1 MSRRRPGLL
10 PSLRTVVGPLFQA
23 ALRRL
28 AGRAGLLAPAVLA
41 ALSGIVAPALAETS
55 GAVPTRR
62 VVAEAGT
69 DFYGGDIR
77 SIYGTSLEL
86 CRNIC
91 LDTADCGAFTFNLKA
106 NACFLKSGVTQR
118 APFANALSAM
128 VVATDPGTLAVA
140 AARARD
146 LAFLPAM
153 YLDAA
158 RAAALDGPAYPASG
172 ADAQGLADR
181 ATVALADGN
190 PLAAMAALQAL
201 AILTDD
207 PSDWLAVGAVAG
219 TLRSDDYEVQNRART
234 LAVAAAANAY
244 LRAPEA
250 GLQARAAQQ
259 LAIALEAAGY
269 GRPALSAV
277 RLAASL
283 APDAGL
289 APEVTRLQGL
299 YGFRLIDRQVDSE
312 SLTPRACFEFSEPLA
327 AGGVDY
333 ADFVRVEGGTFPV
346 ESEERRICIEGLS
359 HGSRYGV
366 TLRAGLP
373 SAAGESLPASVGQE
387 VYVRDR
393 TPAVRFL
400 GRAYVLPKGPDAA
413 IPVSSVN
420 AATLDL
426 KIFRVGQRNVS
437 GVIRDGEFGRALT
450 GYGEARLGDQTGVE
464 VWAGTGT
471 VAPDLNRDVVTALPL
486 GPAVAGL
493 DPGLYALTARVAGA
507 PEDDGGTVPTQ
518 WFVITDLGVATL
530 KGADGLHV
538 FLRALGTAA
547 PREGVEVRLLA
558 RNNEVLGSATTDAEG
573 HVRFDPGLLRG
584 KGGAEAALVTAE
596 TPEDFVFLDLGEP
609 GFDLSDR
616 GVEGRPAPPPV
627 DVFLATDRG
636 AYRPGESVHATI
648 LARTTEVAAI
658 DGLPLTAI
666 VSRPDGV
673 EHARLTLPDQGAGGR
688 TLDLALD
695 PDATRG
701 GWKLAIHADPKAPP
715 LATAGFLVE
724 DFVPERVKLD
734 LSLPEG
740 PVDPATGAELQVRA
754 DYLYGAPGA
763 DLALEGEVTLGLA
776 RSLPDFPGYVFGRE
790 DEPFQSGYQALPA
803 GLVTGPDG
811 TARIALD
818 LPPLGPVSRPVEMT
832 ATLRASDGSGRPV
845 ERSLTRPVLPD
856 APLVGV
862 KPLFDG
868 AVDEGGT
875 ASLELIALDPR
886 LAATDLGPLDW
897 TLSRVDTSYLWY
909 EINGTWTYEPV
920 TRRERVASG
929 SVSLTAAAPVR
940 LDLPVNWGRY
950 EFEIAATAA
959 AAQGRYIATSLGFSA
974 GWYAAGGA
982 PDTPDR
988 LDVSLDR
995 AAYATGDTARLRIA
1009 ARNPGQV
1016 LVAVMTDRLVASRS
1030 LTVAEGET
1038 VVDLPV
1044 TADWGPGAYVAAT
1057 LVRPMDIPARRNPA
1071 RAIGL
1076 AWAAVDPGPRQLAAA
1091 FEVPDEAS
1099 PRATLPAV
1107 LKIDGLAPG
1116 ETAFATI
1123 AAVDVGILNLTGYTA
1138 PDPDGH
1144 YFGQRRLGMEIRDVY
1159 GRLIDG
1165 MQGTPG
1171 QVRSG
1176 GDSGGSFRAP
1186 PPTEDLVAVFSGPLT
1201 ADADGR
1207 VTAPVPVPDFNGT
1220 VRLMAVVWSD
1230 RAVGQAAKDV
1240 LVRDPVVMQASLPRF
1255 LAPGDRS
1262 RLRIDLAHA
1271 FGPDGRVETRVAA
1284 TPPGLVPEGAAV
1296 AGDLAASGRLVGT
1309 VPLTA
1314 GAGGDDRLTLTTTTP
1329 GGETLDADLT
1339 LPVRANDPVL
1349 ARQSRV
1355 ELAPGATLTLDA
1367 TVFDGLSPGTA
1378 SATLAAGP
1386 LAEFDVPGLLSA
1398 LDLYPFGCTEQLV
1411 SKAMPLLYFGAMA
1424 GMLDQPGAGDIDE
1437 RIAAAIRGVLANQ
1450 TGTGSFGLWQPGGG
1464 EPWLDAYATD
1474 FLSRARALGHPVPD
1488 RAYEAALT
1496 NLGNLVNA
1504 YGDFETGGEDLAYA
1518 LMVLAREGR
1527 ASIGDLRYYADTRA
1541 EAFATPFA
1549 QAQLGLALAWYGDQP
1564 RADAMFRLASA
1575 GAAAG
1580 EPEQVWRADYG
1591 SGLRDAAGVL
1601 TMAAEARSGAVDTA
1615 GLVGIVTAPG
1625 AVRSTQ
1631 ESLWTLLAAHALLD
1645 GTAESGLTVDGEPAV
1660 GPVVRVL
1667 DPAALAAAPLQI
1679 ANTAATPTTI
1689 VVTAFGVPTQP
1700 EPAQGNGYRVTR
1712 AYYTLDG
1719 QPADPAAVALN
1730 TRLVATVTVTPER
1743 DLQARL
1749 MVTDPLPAGLEIDN
1763 PNLLRAG
1770 QTGQLAWLAA
1780 DDVAS
1785 HTEFGADRFLAAV
1798 DWQGTKP
1805 FRLAYMVR
1813 AVSPGEFHHPAA
1825 SVEDM
1830 YRPAYRARSDAGR
1843 VVVTDAP

>member
-1 MSRRRPGLL
+1 MSRRRSGLL
-10 PSLRTVVGPLFQA
+10 PTSPAVP
-23 ALRRL
+23 RRL
-28 AGRAGLLAPAVLA
+28 ALLAAALFGLLAA
-41 ALSGIVAPALAETS
+41 APLLAEAT
-55 GAVPTRR
+55 GPVPPRR

-77 SIYGTSLEL
+77 AIYGTSLEL

-91 LDTADCGAFTFNLKA
+91 LDTANCGAFTFNLKA
-106 NACFLKSGVTQR
+106 NACFLKSGVTDR
-118 APFANALSAM
+118 APFANALSA
-128 VVATDPGTLAVA
+128 VVVETAPATLALA
-140 AARARD
+140 ATRAAD
-146 LAFLPAM
+146 LSFLPSM

-158 RAAALDGPAYPASG
+158 RAAALDGAAHPANG
-172 ADAQGLADR
+172 LDAQGLADR
-181 ATVALADGN
+181 ATVALADGD
-190 PLAAMAALQAL
+190 PLAALDALQAL
-201 AILTDD
+201 AIAADAGA
-207 PSDWLAVGAVAG
+207 DWLAVADVAG
-219 TLRSDDYEVQNRART
+219 SVRSEDYEVQNRVRT

-244 LRAPEA
+244 LRAPDDA
-250 GLQARAAQQ
+250 LRSRAART
-259 LAIALEAAGY
+259 LGTALEAAGY
-269 GRPALSAV
+269 GRPALSAL
-277 RLAASL
+277 RLAAAVTPGAEL
-283 APDAGL
+283 DAQ
-289 APEVTRLQGL
+289 VSRLQGL
-299 YGFRLIDRQVDSE
+299 YGFRLLDRQVESE
-312 SLTPRACFEFSEPLA
+312 SLSPRACFEFSEDLA
-327 AGGVDY
+327 PGGVDY
-333 ADFVRVEGGTFPV
+333 ADFVRIEGGSFPV
-346 ESEERRICIEGLS
+346 EAKDRRICVEGLS
-359 HGSRYGV
+359 HGASYGV

-373 SAAGESLPASVGQE
+373 SAAGETLQASVTQE
-387 VYVRDR
+387 IYVRDR
-393 TPAVRFL
+393 NPAVRFL
-400 GRAYVLPKGPDAA
+400 GRAYVLPKAPDAA
-413 IPVSSVN
+413 IPVSTVN
-420 AATLDL
+420 VAEVEL
-426 KIFRVGQRNVS
+426 KVFRVGQRNVAA
-437 GVIRDGEFGRALT
+437 VIRDGGFGRSLS
-450 GYGEARLGDQTGVE
+450 GYDEARLADELGVG

-471 VAPDLNRDVVTALPL
+471 VAPELNRDVVTALPL

-493 DPGLYALTARVAGA
+493 EPGLYALTARVAGA
-507 PEDDGGTVPTQ
+507 LPDEGGTVPTQ
-518 WFVITDLGVATL
+518 WFVVTDLGLATL

-538 FLRALGTAA
+538 FLRALGSAEA
-547 PREGVEVRLLA
+547 RPGVELRLLA
-558 RNNEVLGSATTDAEG
+558 RNNEVLGTATTDADG
-573 HVRFDPGLLRG
+573 HARFDPGLLRG

-596 TPEDFVFLDLGEP
+596 TAGDFVFLDLGEP

-627 DVFLATDRG
+627 DVFVATERG
-636 AYRPGESVHATI
+636 AYRPGETVFATI

-658 DGLPLTAI
+658 DGLPLTGI
-666 VSRPDGV
+666 VTRPDGV

-688 TLDLALD
+688 ALSLPLD

-724 DFVPERVKLD
+724 DFVPERVALD

-740 PVDPATGAELQVRA
+740 PVDPARGAELSVRA

-763 DLALEGEVTLGLA
+763 DLALEGEVTLSLA
-776 RSLPDFPGYVFGRE
+776 RGVPGFPGYVFGRE
-790 DEPFQSGYQALPA
+790 DEPFQSGYLALPA
-803 GLVTGPDG
+803 GLTTAADG
-811 TARIALD
+811 TARIALA

-845 ERSLTRPVLPD
+845 ERSLTRPVLPA
-856 APLVGV
+856 APLIGV

-875 ASLELIALDPR
+875 AGLELIALDPS
-886 LAATDLGPLDW
+886 LARTDLGPLDW

-909 EINGTWTYEPV
+909 EVDGNWTYEPV

-929 SVSLTAAAPVR
+929 SVSLTRGTPAR
-940 LDLPVNWGRY
+940 LDLPVGWGRY
-950 EFEIAATAA
+950 EFEIAATDPRFE
-959 AAQGRYIATSLGFSA
+959 GRYIATSLAFSA

-982 PDTPDR
+982 RDTPDF

-995 AAYATGDTARLRIA
+995 ASYAEGDTARLRID

-1016 LVAVMTDRLVASRS
+1016 LVAVMTDRLVASQS
-1030 LTVAEGET
+1030 LAVAEGET
-1038 VVDLPV
+1038 VVDLLV

-1057 LVRPMDIPARRNPA
+1057 LIRPMDIPARRNPA

-1076 AWAAVDPGPRQLAAA
+1076 AWAKVDPGPRRLAAA
-1091 FEVPDEAS
+1091 FEVPAEAA
-1099 PRATLPAV
+1099 PRTTLPAV

-1144 YFGQRRLGMEIRDVY
+1144 YSGQRRLGTEIRDVY

-1176 GDSGGSFRAP
+1176 GDSGGSLRAP

-1207 VTAPVPVPDFNGT
+1207 VTAPVPLPDFNGT
-1220 VRLMAVVWSD
+1220 VRLMAVVWND
-1230 RAVGQAAKDV
+1230 RAIGQAATDV
-1240 LVRDPVVMQASLPRF
+1240 LVRDPVVVQASLPRF

-1262 RLRIDLAHA
+1262 RLRLDLAHA
-1271 FGPDGRVETRVAA
+1271 FGPAGRVTTRIAA
-1284 TPPGLVPEGAAV
+1284 TPPGLVPDGDPLSGELTAA
-1296 AGDLAASGRLVGT
+1296 GRLT
-1309 VPLTA
+1309 LAVPLTA
-1314 GAGGDDRLTLTTTTP
+1314 GAVGDERITITTTAP
-1329 GGETLDADLT
+1329 GGPVLDKRLT

-1349 ARQSRV
+1349 ARQNRFD
-1355 ELAPGATLTLDA
+1355 LAAGATLTLDA
-1367 TVFDGLSPGTA
+1367 AVFDGLSPGTA
-1378 SATLAAGP
+1378 SATVAAGP
-1386 LAEFDVPGLLSA
+1386 LADFDVPGLLAA
-1398 LDLYPFGCTEQLV
+1398 LDAYPFGCTEQLV
-1411 SKAMPLLYFGAMA
+1411 SRAMPLLYFGAMA
-1424 GMLDQPGAGDIDE
+1424 EMLGQPGQGDIDD
-1437 RIAAAIRGVLANQ
+1437 RVAAAIRGVLANQ

-1464 EPWLDAYATD
+1464 EPWLDAYAAD

-1488 RAYEAALT
+1488 RAFEAALT
-1496 NLGNLVNA
+1496 NLSNLVNA
-1504 YGDFETGGEDLAYA
+1504 YGDFEAGGEDLAYA

-1541 EAFATPFA
+1541 GDFATPFA

-1564 RADAMFRLASA
+1564 RADAMFRLASD
-1575 GAAAG
+1575 GAMAG
-1580 EPEQVWRADYG
+1580 EPETVWRADFG

-1601 TMAAEARSGAVDTA
+1601 TMAAEARTGAIDTA

-1625 AVRSTQ
+1625 ALRSTQ
-1631 ESLWTLLAAHALLD
+1631 ESLWILLAAQALMD
-1645 GTAESGLTVDGEPAV
+1645 GTAASGLSVDGVPAV

-1667 DPAALAAAPLQI
+1667 DAGALATAPLRLT
-1679 ANTAATPTTI
+1679 NTSRTATTV

-1700 EPAQGNGYRVTR
+1700 EPAQGNGYRIAR
-1712 AYYTLDG
+1712 AFYTLDG
-1719 QPADPAAVALN
+1719 QPADPAAVPLN
-1730 TRLVATVTVTPER
+1730 TRLVATLTVTPER

-1763 PNLLRAG
+1763 PNLLRSG

-1780 DDVAS
+1780 DDVARHS
-1785 HTEFGADRFLAAV
+1785 EFGADRFLAAV

-1813 AVSPGEFHHPAA
+1813 AVSPGDFHHPAA

-1830 YRPAYRARSDAGR
+1830 YRPAYRARTDAGR
-1843 VVVTDAP
+1843 VVVTDTP

>member
-1 MSRRRPGLL
+1 MTRRRPGPF
-10 PSLRTVVGPLFQA
+10 PSLRSV
-23 ALRRL
+23 LRL
-28 AGRAGLLAPAVLA
+28 PAWSPVPAVLA
-41 ALSGIVAPALAETS
+41 GVLTLAGAGTPAAADAT
-55 GAVPTRR
+55 GPVPPRR

-106 NACFLKSGVTQR
+106 NACFLKSGVTDR
-118 APFANALSAM
+118 APFANALSGA

-140 AARARD
+140 ATRAED

-158 RAAALDGPAYPASG
+158 RAAALDGPAYPANG
-172 ADAQGLADR
+172 ADAQDLADR

-190 PLAAMAALQAL
+190 PQGAVAALQAL
-201 AILTDD
+201 AILTDA
-207 PSDWLAVGAVAG
+207 PADWLAVAEVAG
-219 TLRSDDYEVQNRART
+219 SLRSEDYEVQNRART

-244 LRAPEA
+244 LRAPET
-250 GLQARAAQQ
+250 GLQARATQQ
-259 LAIALEAAGY
+259 LAMALEAAGY
-269 GRPALSAV
+269 GRPALSAM

-289 APEVTRLQGL
+289 AAEVARLQGL
-299 YGFRLIDRQVDSE
+299 YGFRLLDRQVDSE

-346 ESEERRICIEGLS
+346 EAEERRICIEGLS

-373 SAAGESLPASVGQE
+373 SAAGESLPASVEQE

-400 GRAYVLPKGPDAA
+400 GRAYVLPKGPEAA

-437 GVIRDGEFGRALT
+437 GVIRDGDFGRALT
-450 GYGEARLGDQTGVE
+450 GYGEARLADQTGVE

-471 VAPDLNRDVVTALPL
+471 VVPELNRDVVTALPL

-493 DPGLYALTARVAGA
+493 EPGLYALTARVAGA
-507 PEDDGGTVPTQ
+507 VEDEGGTVPTQ

-538 FLRALGTAA
+538 FLRALGSAA

-558 RNNEVLGSATTDAEG
+558 RNNEVLGSAVTDAEG

-596 TPEDFVFLDLGEP
+596 TPGDFVFLDLGEP

-636 AYRPGESVHATI
+636 AYRPGETLHATI

-658 DGLPLTAI
+658 GGLPLTAI
-666 VSRPDGV
+666 VTRPDGV

-715 LATAGFLVE
+715 LAGAGFLVE

-734 LSLPEG
+734 LTLPNG
-740 PVDPATGAELQVRA
+740 PVDPAKGAELSVRA

-776 RSLPDFPGYVFGRE
+776 RSVPGFPGYVFGRE
-790 DEPFQSGYQALPA
+790 DEPFQSGYRALPA
-803 GLVTGPDG
+803 GLTTAADG
-811 TARIALD
+811 TARVALD

-845 ERSLTRPVLPD
+845 ERSLTRPVLPA
-856 APLVGV
+856 APLIGV

-875 ASLELIALDPR
+875 ASLELVAVDPR
-886 LAATDLGPLDW
+886 LVPTDLGPLDW
-897 TLSRVDTSYLWY
+897 ILSRVDTSYLWY

-929 SVSLTAAAPVR
+929 SVSLTAAAPAR
-940 LDLPVNWGRY
+940 LDLPVGWGRY
-950 EFEIAATAA
+950 DFEIAATD
-959 AAQGRYIATSLGFSA
+959 GRYIATSLGFSA
-974 GWYAAGGA
+974 GWAAAGA
-982 PDTPDR
+982 TPDTPDR

-995 AAYATGDTARLRIA
+995 AAYATGDTARLRIG
-1009 ARNPGQV
+1009 ARTPGQV
-1016 LVAVMTDRLVASRS
+1016 LVAVMTDRLVTSRT
-1030 LTVAEGET
+1030 LEVAEGET
-1038 VVDLPV
+1038 VVELPV

-1076 AWAAVDPGPRQLAAA
+1076 TWAAVDPGPRQLAAA

-1107 LKIDGLAPG
+1107 LKIDGLAAG

-1207 VTAPVPVPDFNGT
+1207 VTAPVSIPDFNGT
-1220 VRLMAVVWSD
+1220 VRLMAVVWSET
-1230 RAVGQAAKDV
+1230 AVGQAAKDV
-1240 LVRDPVVMQASLPRF
+1240 LVRDPVVVQASLPRF

-1262 RLRIDLAHA
+1262 RLRLDLSHA
-1271 FGPDGRVETRVAA
+1271 FGPEGRVETRVAA
-1284 TPPGLVPEGAAV
+1284 VPPGLVPEGAAV
-1296 AGDLAASGRLVGT
+1296 AGELAAAGRLVAT

-1314 GAGGDDRLTLTTTTP
+1314 GAVGDDRLTLTTTTP
-1329 GGETLDADLT
+1329 GGAVLDTHLT

-1349 ARQSRV
+1349 ARQSRFD
-1355 ELAPGATLTLDA
+1355 LAPGATLTLDA
-1367 TVFDGLSPGTA
+1367 AVFDGLSAGTA
-1378 SATLAAGP
+1378 SATVAAGP
-1386 LAEFDVPGLLSA
+1386 LAAFDVPGLLSA

-1424 GMLDQPGAGDIDE
+1424 GMLDQPGEADIAD

-1464 EPWLDAYATD
+1464 DPWLDAYATD

-1488 RAYEAALT
+1488 RAWEAALT
-1496 NLGNLVNA
+1496 NLSNLVNA

-1575 GAAAG
+1575 GAVAG
-1580 EPEQVWRADYG
+1580 EPETVWRADYG

-1615 GLVGIVTAPG
+1615 GLVGLVTAPG

-1645 GTAESGLTVDGEPAV
+1645 GTAESGLSVDGVPAV

-1667 DPAALAAAPLQI
+1667 DPAALATAPLQI

-1700 EPAQGNGYRVTR
+1700 EPAQGNGYRIAR

-1813 AVSPGEFHHPAA
+1813 AVSPGTFHHPAA

>member
-1 MSRRRPGLL
+1 MSRRRPGLF
-10 PSLRTVVGPLFQA
+10 PSLRPN
-23 ALRRL
+23 LRLPARRSGL
-28 AGRAGLLAPAVLA
+28 AVLAGLLALWA
-41 ALSGIVAPALAETS
+41 AAAPTVAETP
-55 GAVPTRR
+55 GPVPPRR

-77 SIYGTSLEL
+77 SIYGTSLDL

-106 NACFLKSGVTQR
+106 NACFLKSGVTDR
-118 APFANALSAM
+118 APFANALSGV
-128 VVATDPGTLAVA
+128 VVATDPGTLAAA
-140 AARARD
+140 AARAGE

-158 RAAALDGPAYPASG
+158 RAAALDGPAYPANG
-172 ADAQGLADR
+172 ADAQSLADR
-181 ATVALADGN
+181 ATVALSDGD
-190 PLAAMAALQAL
+190 PLSAVAALQAL

-207 PSDWLAVGAVAG
+207 PADWLAVAEVAG
-219 TLRSDDYEVQNRART
+219 SLRSEDYEVQNRART

-259 LAIALEAAGY
+259 LAVALEAAGY
-269 GRPALSAV
+269 GRPALSAM

-289 APEVTRLQGL
+289 AAEVTRLQGL
-299 YGFRLIDRQVDSE
+299 YGFRLLDRQVDSE

-333 ADFVRVEGGTFPV
+333 ADFVRVEGGSFPV
-346 ESEERRICIEGLS
+346 EAEERRICIEGLS

-400 GRAYVLPKGPDAA
+400 GRSYVLPKGPEAA

-420 AATLDL
+420 ASTLEL

-437 GVIRDGEFGRALT
+437 EVIRDGDFGRALT
-450 GYGEARLGDQTGVE
+450 GYGEARLADQTGVE

-471 VAPDLNRDVVTALPL
+471 VVPELNRDVVTALPM

-493 DPGLYALTARVAGA
+493 EPGLYALTARVAGA
-507 PEDDGGTVPTQ
+507 LEDDGGTVPTQ

-538 FLRALGTAA
+538 FLRALGSAA

-558 RNNEVLGSATTDAEG
+558 RNNEVLGSATTDGEG

-596 TPEDFVFLDLGEP
+596 TPGDFVFLDLGEP
-609 GFDLSDR
+609 GLDLSDR

-636 AYRPGESVHATI
+636 AYRPGETVHATI
-648 LARTTEVAAI
+648 LARTTDVAAI

-666 VSRPDGV
+666 VTRPDGV
-673 EHARLTLPDQGAGGR
+673 EHARLALPDQGAGGR

-715 LATAGFLVE
+715 LASAGFLVE

-734 LSLPEG
+734 LTLPEG
-740 PVDPATGAELQVRA
+740 PVDPAKGAELSVRA

-776 RSLPDFPGYVFGRE
+776 RSVPGFPGYVFGRE
-790 DEPFQSGYQALPA
+790 DEPFQSGYRALPA
-803 GLVTGPDG
+803 GLTTAADG
-811 TARIALD
+811 TARVALD

-845 ERSLTRPVLPD
+845 ERSLTRPVLPA
-856 APLVGV
+856 APLIGV

-875 ASLELIALDPR
+875 ASLEVVAVDPR
-886 LAATDLGPLDW
+886 LVPTDLGPLDW

-929 SVSLTAAAPVR
+929 SVILTAAAPAR
-940 LDLPVNWGRY
+940 LDLPVGWGRY
-950 EFEIAATAA
+950 DFEIAATD
-959 AAQGRYIATSLGFSA
+959 GRYIATSLGFSA
-974 GWYAAGGA
+974 GWAAAGA
-982 PDTPDR
+982 TPDTPDR

-995 AAYATGDTARLRIA
+995 AAYATGDTARLRIG
-1009 ARNPGQV
+1009 ARTPGQV
-1016 LVAVMTDRLVASRS
+1016 LVAVMTDRLVTSRA
-1030 LTVAEGET
+1030 LTVAEGDT

-1091 FEVPDEAS
+1091 FDVPDEAG

-1107 LKIDGLAPG
+1107 LKIDGLAAG

-1176 GDSGGSFRAP
+1176 GDSGGNFRAP

-1207 VTAPVPVPDFNGT
+1207 VTAPVPIPDFNGT
-1220 VRLMAVVWSD
+1220 VRLMAVVWSET
-1230 RAVGQAAKDV
+1230 AVGQAAKDV
-1240 LVRDPVVMQASLPRF
+1240 LVRDPVVVQASLPRF

-1262 RLRIDLAHA
+1262 RLRLDLAHA

-1284 TPPGLVPEGAAV
+1284 VPAGLVPEGAAV
-1296 AGDLAASGRLVGT
+1296 AGELAAAGRLVAT

-1314 GAGGDDRLTLTTTTP
+1314 GAVGDDRLTLTTTTP
-1329 GGETLDADLT
+1329 GGAVLDKHLT

-1349 ARQSRV
+1349 ARQSRFD
-1355 ELAPGATLTLDA
+1355 LAPGATLTLDPA
-1367 TVFDGLSPGTA
+1367 VFDGLSTGTA
-1378 SATLAAGP
+1378 SATVAAGP

-1424 GMLDQPGAGDIDE
+1424 GMLGQPGEGDIAD
-1437 RIAAAIRGVLANQ
+1437 RIATAIRGVLANQ
-1450 TGTGSFGLWQPGGG
+1450 AGAGSFGLWQPGGG
-1464 EPWLDAYATD
+1464 DPWLDAYATD

-1488 RAYEAALT
+1488 RAWEAALT
-1496 NLGNLVNA
+1496 NLSNLVNA

-1575 GAAAG
+1575 GAVAG
-1580 EPEQVWRADYG
+1580 EPEMVWRADYG

-1601 TMAAEARSGAVDTA
+1601 TMAAEARTGAVDTA
-1615 GLVGIVTAPG
+1615 GLVGLVTAPG

-1645 GTAESGLTVDGEPAV
+1645 GTAESGLSVDGVPAV

-1667 DPAALAAAPLQI
+1667 DPAALATAPLQV

-1700 EPAQGNGYRVTR
+1700 EPAQGNGYRIAR
-1712 AYYTLDG
+1712 SYYTLDG

-1798 DWQGTKP
+1798 DWQGTRP

-1813 AVSPGEFHHPAA
+1813 AVSPGTFHHPAA